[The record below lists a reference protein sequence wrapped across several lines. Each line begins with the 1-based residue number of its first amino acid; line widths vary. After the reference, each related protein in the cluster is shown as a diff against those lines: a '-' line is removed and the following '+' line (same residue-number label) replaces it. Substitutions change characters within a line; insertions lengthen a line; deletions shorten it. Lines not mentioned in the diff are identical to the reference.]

1 MSARGALL
9 EPWSEM
15 LVRRR
20 CILREGDRLA
30 SLDDKRDSVS
40 ASHTVTCS
48 ASVDLCFES
57 VLSRPTSLWGSKV
70 VTY

>member
-1 MSARGALL
+1 MRCVFASRDSDKA
-9 EPWSEM
+9 SQVV
-15 LVRRR
+15 LVW
-20 CILREGDRLA
+20 LT
-30 SLDDKRDSVS
+30 SWDDKRDSVS

-57 VLSRPTSLWGSKV
+57 VLPNLSSLWGSKV